1 MCVCERGPVEGGIG
15 CSAVLRSVSAAA
27 MSWEAEI
34 MESQVMWEPDTK
46 RNTHMDRFRAAVA
59 SSCGLRLGERRAG
72 GWVGSPWP
80 GSASPEPPRVGGCA
94 PSGPGCGR
102 DALRCP
108 ATRPRAPHPGGGS

>member
-1 MCVCERGPVEGGIG
+1 MCVCERGPVEGG

-59 SSCGLRLGERRAG
+59 SSCGLRLGERWAG

-80 GSASPEPPRVGGCA
+80 GSASPESPGSEGA
-94 PSGPGCGR
+94 P
-102 DALRCP
+102 
-108 ATRPRAPHPGGGS
+108 